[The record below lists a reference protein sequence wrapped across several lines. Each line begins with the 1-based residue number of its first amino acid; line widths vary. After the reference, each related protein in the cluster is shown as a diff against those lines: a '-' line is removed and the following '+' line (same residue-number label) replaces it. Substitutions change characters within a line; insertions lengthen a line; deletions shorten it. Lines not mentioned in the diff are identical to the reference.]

1 MKLGPGVATAGA
13 VLLLIAS
20 AAAGSSPELV
30 IDAPPELAAVADEIR
45 TIGRG
50 DFSAELL
57 ITGVM
62 GFTAPIRVVV
72 APERSALAE
81 RTPAWVSGYADGSAR
96 VVVLFPS
103 RVARYP
109 DDSLV
114 NLVHHEVT
122 HVLVA
127 EAARGRPV
135 PRWFNEGIATVAARE
150 WGLEDRARYTAAVVL
165 GGPESVADLDRG
177 FAAGGRQASRAYAL
191 SSAFVRW
198 LQSKYG
204 GAVTARILALIAD
217 DMGFREAFVR
227 ATGDTVERAE
237 YRFFVREALWH
248 TWLPFLTSSGL
259 LWTMITALALI
270 AIQRRR
276 ARSAA
281 MRRQWE
287 EEDRQLERQ
296 LDSGPLDVDDG
307 DDGGVVN

>member
-1 MKLGPGVATAGA
+1 MKLQRNVAIAGASLLLVASVATGA
-13 VLLLIAS
+13 A
-20 AAAGSSPELV
+20 PELV
-30 IDAPPELAAVADEIR
+30 IDAPPELAAVAAEIR
-45 TIGRG
+45 SVGRG
-50 DFSAELL
+50 DFSAGLL

-72 APERSALAE
+72 APEDSALAE
-81 RTPAWVSGYADGSAR
+81 RTPAWVSGYADGAAR
-96 VVVLFPS
+96 TVVLFPS

-109 DDSLV
+109 DDTLV

-150 WGLEDRARYTAAVVL
+150 WGIEDRARYTAAVVL
-165 GGPESVADLDRG
+165 GGPESTADLDRG

-198 LQSKYG
+198 LQSSYG
-204 GAVTARILALIAD
+204 DAVTARILAAIGAD
-217 DMGFREAFVR
+217 MPFREAFVR

-237 YRFFVREALWH
+237 YRFFIREALWH
-248 TWLPFLTSSGL
+248 TWVPFLTSSGL
-259 LWTMITALALI
+259 LWTVITALALV

-281 MRRQWE
+281 MRRRWDE
-287 EEDRQLERQ
+287 EELELEQQLVR
-296 LDSGPLDVDDG
+296 SPLGGQDG
-307 DDGGVVN
+307 DDDTAVN